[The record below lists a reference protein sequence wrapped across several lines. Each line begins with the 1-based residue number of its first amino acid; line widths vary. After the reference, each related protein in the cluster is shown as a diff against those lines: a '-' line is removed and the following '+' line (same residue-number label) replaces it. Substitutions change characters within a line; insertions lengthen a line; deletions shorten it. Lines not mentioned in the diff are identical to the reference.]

1 MMKNLLLS
9 TALTLTLAGTAYAQ
23 SGSALEAML
32 QAGIDGMNADGANI
46 TFDQSEVGP
55 DDSLT
60 FTNLRIAP
68 DDADVVI
75 EADFIT
81 LTPSADTEGEITLTM
96 SDVINLSGTPEA
108 GIEPIS
114 IVIASTGF
122 SLTGNWIEAL
132 AGSPSLAL
140 AADKLSVT
148 GGDADH
154 PILQKLLVAQEN
166 LELFFVYDRA
176 KGTTEG
182 ALSMGMLTMDYVIGD
197 PLEDITVSS
206 QGSSESI
213 SVTFEGTG
221 LPEDE
226 SQFEAF
232 LANGTFAAVLENGPG
247 SSTFLSNDSKM
258 PVSLSAVGS
267 EGKSEITL
275 DGGDFRF
282 AGVAGEVA
290 YNITPNPALLPFPPF
305 DVSLGGFAFD
315 IAMPLSPSD
324 ETRDVRFL
332 MDFNDLVVGE
342 SAWSLID
349 PQQTIPRDPAT
360 LNLDLSADVVL
371 LTELSRADEIINPME
386 VARPEAVELNKL
398 LLSVGGL
405 LFTGEGAVELDT
417 SGPIPVPNGS
427 VDLSLSG
434 AQTLADALVGLG
446 LIEPLQVGMA
456 MGMISA
462 FAEPGDEPDSFNT
475 TIEFKDGA
483 ILANGQLLQ

>member
-9 TALTLTLAGTAYAQ
+9 TALTLTLTGAAYAQ

-32 QAGIDGMNADGANI
+32 QAGIEGMNADGANI

-68 DDADVVI
+68 DDAGYVI

-81 LTPSADTEGEITLTM
+81 LTPSAETEGEITLTM
-96 SDVINLSGTPEA
+96 SEIVNVSGAPEP
-108 GIEPIS
+108 GMDPIS

-122 SLTGNWIEAL
+122 SLTGNWIETM

-140 AADKLSVT
+140 VADKLSVT

-154 PILQKLLVAQEN
+154 PILQKLLIAQDD
-166 LELFFVYDRA
+166 LDLSFVYDRA
-176 KGTTEG
+176 AGTTEG

-232 LANGTFAAVLENGPG
+232 LADGTFAAVLENGPG
-247 SSTFLSNDSKM
+247 SSTFSSNDPEM
-258 PVSLSAVGS
+258 PISVSAVGS
-267 EGKSEITL
+267 DGKSEITL
-275 DGGDFRF
+275 EDGDFRIV
-282 AGVAGEVA
+282 GVTGEAA
-290 YNITPNPALLPFPPF
+290 YNITPNPAQLPFPPF
-305 DVSLGGFAFD
+305 DVTLGGVALD

-332 MDFNDLVVGE
+332 MDFNDLVVSE

-360 LNLDLSADVVL
+360 LTLDLTADVVL
-371 LTELSRADEIINPME
+371 LTELSKAEEIENPME

-405 LFTGEGAVELDT
+405 LLTGEGAVELDT

-434 AQTLADALVGLG
+434 AQTLADALVALG

-462 FAEPGDEPDSFNT
+462 FAEPGDEPDSFSS
-475 TIEFKDGA
+475 TIEFQDGA
-483 ILANGQLLQ
+483 ILANGQPLQ